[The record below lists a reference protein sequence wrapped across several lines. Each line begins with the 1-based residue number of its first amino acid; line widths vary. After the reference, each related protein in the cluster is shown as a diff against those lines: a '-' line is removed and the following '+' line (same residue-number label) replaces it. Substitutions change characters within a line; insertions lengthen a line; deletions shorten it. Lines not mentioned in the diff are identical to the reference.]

1 MTKPAAITATDK
13 RAAEI
18 VRMYEGNGKVVR
30 KVVIEGKRVEVE
42 FAPEKRQDDDAD
54 LISMSK

>member
-1 MTKPAAITATDK
+1 MTVTATDK

-18 VRMYEGNGKVVR
+18 VQLYEQAGKIVR

-42 FAPEKRQDDDAD
+42 FDKDNAPKSPDFVQW
-54 LISMSK
+54 

>member
-1 MTKPAAITATDK
+1 MTASARITATDK

-18 VRMYEGNGKVVR
+18 VQMYEASGKIVR

-42 FAPEKRQDDDAD
+42 FDATEATRGPD
-54 LISMSK
+54 FVKW